1 MEIEKPSKSSVDET
15 QIISDLELLLK
26 QPSPA
31 ELPPC
36 QNCTDHKVYQCSPQ
50 CPDAPQALS
59 IEPERYPIEQKVVP
73 FVFELR
79 TSRLMQ
85 TCWSCEGH
93 MNPQGELWKV
103 PQVSFYSPSSVY
115 PKLLVNH
122 ITRLKME
129 KKLAYDWQV
138 VLSDYGQEN
147 WGVTYTVEPKLE
159 VSVSPR
165 LGGLQGDL
173 LKIAEDLSDHL
184 KNEARKMLRAV
195 KAA

>member
-1 MEIEKPSKSSVDET
+1 
-15 QIISDLELLLK
+15 
-26 QPSPA
+26 
-31 ELPPC
+31 
-36 QNCTDHKVYQCSPQ
+36 
-50 CPDAPQALS
+50 
-59 IEPERYPIEQKVVP
+59 
-73 FVFELR
+73 
-79 TSRLMQ
+79 MQ

-159 VSVSPR
+159 ASVSPR